1 MRASFLVLLLV
12 LVGCSSPER
21 ASVTIHAIAPTGDT
35 FYRPPQPIW
44 RFAITNTGN
53 CIVLW
58 QAGVEVKGEHR
69 DYSNAGG
76 HIDWPED
83 MLQPRRSV
91 FTNMIVP
98 AKTNAW
104 RASVD
109 FWPVSPQDLKKAQA
123 DANRFGPPTSAT
135 DFCPRPDGKMG
146 TYNDEWHH

>member
-1 MRASFLVLLLV
+1 
-12 LVGCSSPER
+12 
-21 ASVTIHAIAPTGDT
+21 VTIRAIAPTGDT

-44 RFAITNTGN
+44 RFAITNSSH

-58 QAGVEVKGEHR
+58 QSGVEVEGEYR

-76 HIDWPED
+76 HVDWPEGI
-83 MLQPRRSV
+83 LFPGQCV

-104 RASVD
+104 RARVMS
-109 FWPVSPQDLKKAQA
+109 WPVSPQDLKKAQA
-123 DANRFGPPTSAT
+123 DADRFGTSVT
-135 DFCPRPDGKMG
+135 DFCPRAQDKET

>member
-1 MRASFLVLLLV
+1 MRASFLVFLLV

-44 RFAITNTGN
+44 RFAVTNAGN
-53 CIVLW
+53 CNVLW
-58 QAGVEVKGEHR
+58 ESGVEVKGEHR

-76 HIDWPED
+76 HIDWPQGI
-83 MLQPRRSV
+83 LLPRGSV
-91 FTNMIVP
+91 STDMIVP

-123 DANRFGPPTSAT
+123 DAKRFGPPTSAT
-135 DFCPRPDGKMG
+135 DFCPRSGDKMA
-146 TYNDEWHH
+146 TYNDEWHQ